1 MCLPD
6 FPSGPNGATM
16 TKHKNVISS
25 RRQGPPPHGVDLLAA
40 PTLLFSDQQRL
51 REQGVQSPT
60 LGRMMLLVV
69 LPFGL
74 VPPAMLL
81 FAVHEHASAYG
92 IEDLA
97 VSWDLIALLM
107 FAAELATVWLL
118 ARLLCLMAPAGRT
131 PTVEQAWL
139 AAALSAAPLWASS
152 VVLMLPSLGAL
163 AVTHLLGHVASA
175 VALYRTVRTVL
186 RVDCEVEAMH
196 LALMVYGAV
205 LALWVLLIALLALSL
220 ATY

>member
-1 MCLPD
+1 
-6 FPSGPNGATM
+6 M
-16 TKHKNVISS
+16 TKHRNSPSS
-25 RRQGPPPHGVDLLAA
+25 ATPTHGVDLLAA

-60 LGRMMLLVV
+60 LGRMMMLMV

-81 FAVHEHASAYG
+81 FAVHDHASAYG
-92 IEDLA
+92 IGNL
-97 VSWDLIALLM
+97 VVRWDLVALLM

-118 ARLLCLMAPAGRT
+118 AKLLRHMAPVERT
-131 PTVEQAWL
+131 PTRELAWL
-139 AAALSAAPLWASS
+139 AASLSAAPLWASS
-152 VVLMLPSLGAL
+152 VVLMLPSLGVL
-163 AVTHLLGHVASA
+163 AVSHLLGHAASM

-186 RVDCEVEAMH
+186 RVDCELEAMH

-205 LALWVLLIALLALSL
+205 MALWVLLVGLLALSL
-220 ATY
+220 ATF

>member
-1 MCLPD
+1 MWLPD
-6 FPSGPNGATM
+6 ASSGFPDGVTM
-16 TKHKNVISS
+16 AMHKNVTSS
-25 RRQGPPPHGVDLLAA
+25 GSPAHGVDLLAA

-51 REQGVQSPT
+51 RDEGVQSPT
-60 LGRMMLLVV
+60 LGRMMMRVV

-81 FAVHEHASAYG
+81 FAMHDHASAYG
-92 IEDLA
+92 VEDLV

-118 ARLLCLMAPAGRT
+118 AQLLRHMAPLGRT
-131 PTVEQAWL
+131 PTRELAWL

-163 AVTHLLGHVASA
+163 AVSHLLGHVASA

-186 RVDCEVEAMH
+186 RVDCEVEALH

-205 LALWVLLIALLALSL
+205 LALWVLLIGLLALSL
-220 ATY
+220 ATF